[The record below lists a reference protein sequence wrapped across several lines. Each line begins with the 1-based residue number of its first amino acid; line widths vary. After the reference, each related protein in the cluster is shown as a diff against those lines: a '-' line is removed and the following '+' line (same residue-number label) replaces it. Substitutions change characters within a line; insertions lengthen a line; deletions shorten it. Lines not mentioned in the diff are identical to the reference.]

1 MLTFNLCFYDGC
13 WIAYPEDDC
22 DSAEEVVR
30 MLEGKR
36 KLVINKK
43 YEKVF
48 REALATL
55 RSECGT
61 DLRLEVVDDE
71 D

>member
-1 MLTFNLCFYDGC
+1 MTFNVCNFNNE
-13 WIAYPEDDC
+13 WIAYPEDGC
-22 DSAEEVVR
+22 DSAEDVVR

-36 KLVINKK
+36 KLVVNVR

-48 REALATL
+48 RNAIKKCKSSLK
-55 RSECGT
+55 
-61 DLRLEVVDDE
+61 LEVVDDE

>member
-1 MLTFNLCFYDGC
+1 MLTFNVCNFGGE
-13 WIAYPEDDC
+13 WIAYPEQDC
-22 DSAEEVVR
+22 DSAEDVVR

-36 KLVINKK
+36 KLVINKA

-48 REALATL
+48 RSAVKKCK
-55 RSECGT
+55 SS
-61 DLRLEVVDDE
+61 LRLEVVDDE

>member
-1 MLTFNLCFYDGC
+1 MTFNVCNFDGC

-36 KLVINKK
+36 KLVVNKA
-43 YEKVF
+43 YASEF
-48 REALATL
+48 RAAI
-55 RSECGT
+55 RKCKSS
-61 DLRLEVVDDE
+61 LRLEVVDDE

>member
-1 MLTFNLCFYDGC
+1 METFNICNFDGC
-13 WIAYPEDDC
+13 WIAYPEEDC

-36 KLVINKK
+36 KLVVNKA

-48 REALATL
+48 RNAIKKCKSSLK
-55 RSECGT
+55 
-61 DLRLEVVDDE
+61 LEVVSDE

>member
-36 KLVINKK
+36 KLVVNKA

-48 REALATL
+48 RAAI
-55 RSECGT
+55 RKCKSN
-61 DLRLEVVDDE
+61 LRLEVVDDE

>member
-13 WIAYPEDDC
+13 WIAYPEPDC

-36 KLVINKK
+36 KLVINKM
-43 YEKVF
+43 YEKEF
-48 REALATL
+48 QAAIKRL
-55 RSECGT
+55 RS
-61 DLRLEVVDDE
+61 DLKLEVVDGE